1 MNYKR
6 IISLLDEQLRFFKE
20 QNRQLVEQN
29 NQLLAQNKRM
39 SEQLS
44 AQSNNVFLLTHQ
56 VETLTEALQSLE
68 KAFSAK
74 GSSMQKMQKT
84 NQALSKLITKKS
96 EKIIPVPSTDEP
108 VGNRKKEA
116 PSPKERGNNNARRKE
131 YFDLEIQEH
140 DIYPSCPGFQPE
152 FGEFLKIVDSIRY
165 EYIPPRFIKHI
176 NHQYYY
182 RYLGNIISGSL
193 PATPLL
199 NSNYDASFIAGILQL
214 RYIYSMPVE
223 RIIKLFAENG
233 FEMNKST
240 AHGLIRK
247 AAQLIDI
254 LQDVLRDAVHED
266 DYLHMDETYY
276 TILEKGTQSKTGK
289 NSCKGYI
296 WAAMASHLRLVH
308 FFYENGSR
316 ARKVLTQYLKPDYR
330 GAVQC
335 DGLGDY
341 KILETEEYPNAIRLA
356 CFQHCKRKFLDIKQN
371 KDAQKIIEI
380 INRLYRKEH
389 EMPPEYPPEQALEY
403 RKKYAV
409 PILSELKDELLQIQ
423 AKKTTL
429 PKSNLS
435 KAVNY
440 TLNEYPAL
448 CNYILKPEYELDN
461 NEIERLNRYISLSRK
476 NSLFCGSH
484 QGAKRAALIY
494 SLACSCRLNGINT
507 FEYFKDIL
515 NRFIEIKP
523 NTDKKVLRELLPD
536 RWKK

>member
-1 MNYKR
+1 M
-6 IISLLDEQLRFFKE
+6 LEEQLRFSKE

-68 KAFSAK
+68 KAFSEK
-74 GSSMQKMQKT
+74 ESSMRKMQKT

-116 PSPKERGNNNARRKE
+116 PSPKERGNNKARRKE

-223 RIIKLFAENG
+223 RIIKFFAENG

-240 AHGLIRK
+240 AHGLVRK

-254 LQDVLRDAVHED
+254 LQDVLRDAIHED

-296 WAAMASHLRLVH
+296 WAAMANHLRLVH

-380 INRLYRKEH
+380 INKLYKKEH

-403 RKKYAV
+403 RKKYAI
-409 PILSELKDELLQIQ
+409 PILTELKDELLQIQ

-440 TLNEYPAL
+440 TLNEYSAL
-448 CNYILKPEYELDN
+448 CNYTLKPEYELDN

-484 QGAKRAALIY
+484 QGAKRTALIY